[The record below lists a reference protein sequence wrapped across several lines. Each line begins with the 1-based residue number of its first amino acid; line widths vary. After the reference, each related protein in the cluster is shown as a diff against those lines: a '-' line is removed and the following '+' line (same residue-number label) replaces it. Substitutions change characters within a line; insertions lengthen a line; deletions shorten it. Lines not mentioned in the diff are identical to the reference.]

1 MAVAV
6 AFAQIQHLE
15 RQGKIVGFLE
25 ELASSSSSSSSRVRA
40 RLEASSLAI
49 VDFRELKFAREGKV
63 RGSKGICFLE
73 LVDLAR
79 DSEVRGFLEMRIE
92 FGQEE
97 VGVGG

>member
-25 ELASSSSSSSSRVRA
+25 ELASSSSSSRVRA

-73 LVDLAR
+73 LVDLVR